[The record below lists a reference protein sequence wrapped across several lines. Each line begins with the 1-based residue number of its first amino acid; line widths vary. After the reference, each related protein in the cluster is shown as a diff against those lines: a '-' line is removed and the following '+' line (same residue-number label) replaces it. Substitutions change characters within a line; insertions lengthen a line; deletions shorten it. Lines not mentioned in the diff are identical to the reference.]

1 MILSAMN
8 LYIPCF
14 ARHCIVDNLQGAG
27 QGFTGKLA
35 IDWRPFALGPN
46 SKLPL
51 LVYRHAVPADP
62 AAIERIF
69 TANRWPAAWRDQVH
83 PFHHF
88 HSDAHEV
95 LGVASGSAKVRF
107 GGPAGQLLDVSAG
120 DVVVVPAGVGH
131 CNEAKTADLLIV
143 GAYPDNT
150 ERRDLRR
157 GKPAEHDEVV
167 RNIAAVKLP
176 PADPVSGADG
186 PLSRLWG
193 A

>member
-1 MILSAMN
+1 MTD
-8 LYIPCF
+8 PQTF
-14 ARHCIVDNLQGAG
+14 TFTDDGA
-27 QGFTGKLA
+27 
-35 IDWRPFALGPN
+35 IPN

-51 LVYRHAVPADP
+51 LVYRQAVPADP

-69 TANRWPAAWRDQVH
+69 SANRWPAAWRDQVH

-95 LGVASGSAKVRF
+95 LGVASGEAQVRF
-107 GGPAGQLLDVSAG
+107 GGPAGEVLTVRAG

-131 CNEAKTADLLIV
+131 CNEGKTADLLIV

-176 PADPVSGADG
+176 PADPVSGDDG
-186 PLSRLWG
+186 PLVHLWIK
-193 A
+193 

>member
-1 MILSAMN
+1 MTDPLTFT
-8 LYIPCF
+8 F
-14 ARHCIVDNLQGAG
+14 ADDGA
-27 QGFTGKLA
+27 
-35 IDWRPFALGPN
+35 IPN

-51 LVYRHAVPADP
+51 LVYRQAVPADP

-69 TANRWPAAWRDQVH
+69 TANRWPAAWRDSVH

-95 LGVASGSAKVRF
+95 LGVASGSGKVLF
-107 GGPAGQLLDVSAG
+107 GGPSGQVLEVSAG

-131 CNEAKTADLLIV
+131 SRESKTDDLLIV

-150 ERRDLRR
+150 VRRDLRR
-157 GKPAEHDEVV
+157 GNPAEHQEVV
-167 RNIAAVKLP
+167 RNVTAVSMP
-176 PADPVSGADG
+176 MADPVSGAAG
-186 PLSRLWG
+186 PLVRIWS